1 MESTARTSTGGF
13 KAVSITTLVLVIAGA
28 AGALWFSYQHSQ
40 ELERVQADAMATRA
54 QVLQQATEVATDLAS
69 DLTATI
75 AVLIADDVGRL
86 EFERVNAALAT
97 VVHGHRVAGVVVL
110 APDGT
115 VVAATD
121 QRFAGRTM
129 GDVETRAAL
138 MATGVT
144 VVPNERAPGE
154 VEIVAPLV
162 SANQKVGAI
171 RVFLDLGSF
180 APRTDE
186 PAD

>member
-1 MESTARTSTGGF
+1 MEGAARTSTGRF
-13 KAVSITTLVLVIAGA
+13 KAVFITILVLVIAGA
-28 AGALWFSYQHSQ
+28 AGFLWLSHQHTL
-40 ELERVQADAMATRA
+40 ELGRLQTDAMT
-54 QVLQQATEVATDLAS
+54 QQAETARQATAVATDLAS

-129 GDVETRAAL
+129 EDVETRAAL
-138 MATGVT
+138 KATAVT

-162 SANQKVGAI
+162 SANQNVGAV
-171 RVFLDLGSF
+171 RVFVDLGSF
-180 APRTDE
+180 APRPE
-186 PAD
+186 QPAD